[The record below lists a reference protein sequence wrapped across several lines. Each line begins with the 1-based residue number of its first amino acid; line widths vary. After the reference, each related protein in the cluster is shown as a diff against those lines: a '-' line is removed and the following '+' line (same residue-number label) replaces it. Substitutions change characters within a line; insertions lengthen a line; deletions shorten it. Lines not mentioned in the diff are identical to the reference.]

1 MIFALRRA
9 AVMLSRIA
17 HNYRSLGYFA
27 AAEDLRRAVQLFRRA
42 AKRINKADTRKE
54 RADV

>member
-27 AAEDLRRAVQLFRRA
+27 AAEDLRRAVQLIRRA